1 MKQSF
6 FLDSLQNVT
15 DRAKQGDYEGA
26 VLVLLVN
33 ISYLLYEIAKDQGL
47 IEEDVDDEQPS
58 QE

>member
-6 FLDSLQNVT
+6 FLDSLHNVT

-33 ISYLLYEIAKDQGL
+33 INYLLYEIAKDQGL

>member
-6 FLDSLQNVT
+6 FLDSLRNVT
-15 DRAKQGDYEGA
+15 DRAKQGDYEGS
-26 VLVLLVN
+26 VLVLLIN
-33 ISYLLYEIAKDQGL
+33 INYLLYEIAKDQGL